1 MEKKSSI
8 SIGLQL
14 ELLEDRTLLASD
26 VPYSASDVSGIVPEI
41 TWLNAAVEAESS
53 VEYDLV
59 WFPSDSQ
66 LVLNG
71 DETGSLVV
79 NVDYLPNNVKSITT
93 SAFKDVKL
101 VGTRGFDRLH
111 ASDLDNLT
119 VDVSLHK
126 TLVMNNVDSLQISEP
141 APFTFLEGD
150 ETFLEVEDLSN
161 TYIYTDLENLN
172 LEIKN
177 PESTLWVLS
186 LNPEQTVSSNFVP
199 ENFNLIG
206 LENSQLYILG
216 EESNISDSDIDT
228 LDSLLA
234 EYRLFEIQEFEGNEG
249 NEGFLGSIYLSN
261 LGTLTEDVSNSETE
275 IFGTF
280 GNMVGRD
287 TAVDDVLRTE
297 KGKLDENSQIEEKS
311 IKETVLWVYDLDNF
325 YDSNAWL
332 PEEYSADNIEFNT
345 HNDDL
350 INWDEYSPF
359 DYEGSK
365 GKERIDEVKAELT
378 WGDKMQL
385 ILNQY
390 FTRTN
395 NTQISLAD
403 HFALRVED
411 EFTPG
416 ERSGLIVDTKM
427 PSRNSFTQPK
437 NA

>member
-1 MEKKSSI
+1 M
-8 SIGLQL
+8 
-14 ELLEDRTLLASD
+14 
-26 VPYSASDVSGIVPEI
+26 
-41 TWLNAAVEAESS
+41 
-53 VEYDLV
+53 
-59 WFPSDSQ
+59 
-66 LVLNG
+66 
-71 DETGSLVV
+71 
-79 NVDYLPNNVKSITT
+79 
-93 SAFKDVKL
+93 
-101 VGTRGFDRLH
+101 
-111 ASDLDNLT
+111 
-119 VDVSLHK
+119 
-126 TLVMNNVDSLQISEP
+126 
-141 APFTFLEGD
+141 
-150 ETFLEVEDLSN
+150 
-161 TYIYTDLENLN
+161 
-172 LEIKN
+172 
-177 PESTLWVLS
+177 
-186 LNPEQTVSSNFVP
+186 SSNFVP

-385 ILNQY
+385 ILN
-390 FTRTN
+390 
-395 NTQISLAD
+395 
-403 HFALRVED
+403 
-411 EFTPG
+411 
-416 ERSGLIVDTKM
+416 
-427 PSRNSFTQPK
+427 
-437 NA
+437 